1 MHWLVGGRGVQDLL
15 NETLQKQLG
24 AATWL
29 THPGYPPLYGAS
41 VQSGETLERIVLD
54 ALRHWFTSRRNKDFM
69 DNGKAKEMPDHI
81 QRWAAHF
88 FLSTSINIAATSNNA
103 NIIPSDF
110 FFEYETLRGYSDLL
124 VSLYLPGIEKVHRL
138 PFAQATK
145 HIANVDVSQTHIS
158 KTSRGKRFTSCLK
171 CQRLLRNGTSAR

>member
-124 VSLYLPGIEKVHRL
+124 VSLYLPGIEVDRL
-138 PFAQATK
+138 PFAQA
-145 HIANVDVSQTHIS
+145 IS
-158 KTSRGKRFTSCLK
+158 TLLMLMLAKLTPAKRHLAKDSR
-171 CQRLLRNGTSAR
+171 AA